1 MGRNMETKTL
11 INKNYEYQISKFVE
25 WVGTTKQKESDIFTK
40 LNIEQYINY
49 LKQSGLKP
57 NSISVAVQALKW
69 KARQLGNE
77 VTVENFKRPQ
87 LKPYEFISEE
97 EVKYLLRTCPDLTHE
112 LILLLSYDCGLSL
125 KEILR
130 LKRKDVFDGAIKT
143 TKGYIVFSPLTKQ
156 TLQSYLT
163 GSKLSETDNLFSIS
177 YDNAIFDLRNLNRYL
192 DKHINA
198 RNLKLSRLETII
210 KKGFV
215 GAII

>member
-1 MGRNMETKTL
+1 M
-11 INKNYEYQISKFVE
+11 NKNYEYQISKFVE
-25 WVGTTKQKESDIFTK
+25 WVGTAKQKESDIFTK
-40 LNIEQYINY
+40 FNIEQYINY

-69 KARQLGNE
+69 KAKQLGNE

-112 LILLLSYDCGLSL
+112 LLLLLSYDCGLSL

-130 LKRKDVFDGAIKT
+130 LKRNEVFDGAIKT

-163 GSKLSETDNLFSIS
+163 DSKLSETDSLFDIS

-192 DKHINA
+192 NKHINA
-198 RNLKLSRLETII
+198 RNLKLSRLETIN

-215 GAII
+215 GALI

>member
-1 MGRNMETKTL
+1 M
-11 INKNYEYQISKFVE
+11 NKNYEYQIKKYVE
-25 WVGTTKQKESDIFTK
+25 WIGTTKQKESDIFTK

-49 LKQSGLKP
+49 LKQIGLKP

-69 KARQLGNE
+69 KAKQLGIE
-77 VTVENFKRPQ
+77 VTIDNFKRPQ

-97 EVKYLLRTCPDLTHE
+97 EVKYLLRACRDLTHE
-112 LILLLSYDCGLSL
+112 LLLLLCYDCGLPL

-130 LKRKDVFDGAIKT
+130 LRRNDVFDGAIKT

-163 GSKLSETDNLFSIS
+163 GSKLNETDNLFNIS
-177 YDNAIFDLRNLNRYL
+177 YDNAIFDLKNLNRYL

-215 GAII
+215 SALI

>member
-1 MGRNMETKTL
+1 M
-11 INKNYEYQISKFVE
+11 NKNYEYQIKKFIE
-25 WVGTTKQKESDIFTK
+25 WIGTTKQKESIIFTK
-40 LNIEQYINY
+40 LHIEQYINH

-69 KARQLGNE
+69 KAKQLGNE

-87 LKPYEFISEE
+87 LKPYDFISEE
-97 EVKYLLRTCPDLTHE
+97 EVKYLLRACRDLTHE

-130 LKRKDVFDGAIKT
+130 LKRNDVFDGAIKT

-156 TLQSYLT
+156 TLQSYLA
-163 GSKLSETDNLFSIS
+163 GSELNETDILFTIS
-177 YDNAIFDLRNLNRYL
+177 YDNAILDLRNLNRYL

-198 RNLKLSRLETII
+198 RNLKLSRLETIN
-210 KKGFV
+210 KKGFIS
-215 GAII
+215 ALI

>member
-1 MGRNMETKTL
+1 M
-11 INKNYEYQISKFVE
+11 NKNYEYQIKKYIE
-25 WVGTTKQKESDIFTK
+25 WIGVSDTKQKESDIFTK

-49 LKQSGLKP
+49 LKQTGLKP

-69 KARQLGNE
+69 KAKQLGNE

-87 LKPYEFISEE
+87 LRPYEFISEE
-97 EVKYLLRTCPDLTHE
+97 ELKYLLQTCRDLTHE
-112 LILLLSYDCGLSL
+112 LILLLCYDCGLSL

-143 TKGYIVFSPLTKQ
+143 IKGYIVFSPLTKR

-163 GSKLSETDNLFSIS
+163 GSELKETDNLFDIS
-177 YDNAIFDLRNLNRYL
+177 YDNAIFNLRNLNRYL
-192 DKHINA
+192 DKRINA

-215 GAII
+215 GALI

>member
-1 MGRNMETKTL
+1 M
-11 INKNYEYQISKFVE
+11 NKNYEYQIKKYVE
-25 WVGTTKQKESDIFTK
+25 WIGDTKQKESDIFTK

-49 LKQSGLKP
+49 LKQTGLKP

-69 KARQLGNE
+69 KAKQLGNE
-77 VTVENFKRPQ
+77 LTVDNFKRPQ

-97 EVKYLLRTCPDLTHE
+97 EVKYLLRTCRDLTHE

-130 LKRKDVFDGAIKT
+130 LKRKDIFDGAIKIQN
-143 TKGYIVFSPLTKQ
+143 KDYIVFSPLTKQ
-156 TLQSYLT
+156 TLQTYLT
-163 GSKLSETDNLFSIS
+163 DSKLKEMDNLFTIS
-177 YDNAIFDLRNLNRYL
+177 YDNAIYDLRNMNRYL

-210 KKGFV
+210 KNGFV
-215 GAII
+215 SALI